1 MQDLQQAHR
10 KYVIWNKQV
19 QTVTHT
25 IKWGDLMSE
34 MTEKD
39 VVETIVRL
47 LEDQTGEK
55 LEYRLEEE
63 QKDESA

>member
-1 MQDLQQAHR
+1 
-10 KYVIWNKQV
+10 
-19 QTVTHT
+19 
-25 IKWGDLMSE
+25 MSE

-55 LEYRLEEE
+55 LEYRLVEE

>member
-1 MQDLQQAHR
+1 
-10 KYVIWNKQV
+10 
-19 QTVTHT
+19 
-25 IKWGDLMSE
+25 MSE

-39 VVETIVRL
+39 VIETIVRL

-55 LEYRLEEE
+55 LEYRQVKE